1 MKVCVLGAGSFGTSI
16 ANVLA
21 HNGHTTF
28 LWGREKALIE
38 DIQTKFVNTLY
49 LPDFNLDPNIIATT
63 SLEDT
68 RDCDITFIAI
78 PTQYIRSTIKEYNI
92 TITSP
97 IVVNLSKGVEQ
108 RTLMTGSQILE
119 EVADVS
125 SDRFCVLTGP
135 SHAEEVVRSIPTAVV
150 VASKNLEIAQTVQRA
165 LMNAFFRVYTTSD
178 VVGCEL
184 SGSLKNIIA
193 IAAGIIDGLQ
203 LGDNTKAAMFT
214 RGIAEISRLG
224 VARGAEMSTF
234 FGLAGIGDL
243 MVTCNSVHS
252 RNRFVGEQIGKGKRL
267 SDILAGMKSVAEGV
281 ITTAAA
287 YDMSKNYNVE
297 MPITEQIHQIL
308 FDYKDPMK
316 AMFDLM
322 SRSSKS
328 EVWF

>member
-1 MKVCVLGAGSFGTSI
+1 
-16 ANVLA
+16 
-21 HNGHTTF
+21 
-28 LWGREKALIE
+28 
-38 DIQTKFVNTLY
+38 
-49 LPDFNLDPNIIATT
+49 
-63 SLEDT
+63 
-68 RDCDITFIAI
+68 
-78 PTQYIRSTIKEYNI
+78 
-92 TITSP
+92 
-97 IVVNLSKGVEQ
+97 
-108 RTLMTGSQILE
+108 
-119 EVADVS
+119 
-125 SDRFCVLTGP
+125 
-135 SHAEEVVRSIPTAVV
+135 
-150 VASKNLEIAQTVQRA
+150 
-165 LMNAFFRVYTTSD
+165 
-178 VVGCEL
+178 
-184 SGSLKNIIA
+184 LKNIIA

-252 RNRFVGEQIGKGKRL
+252 RNRFVGEQIGKGKKL

-287 YDMSKNYNVE
+287 YDMSKNYSVE

-308 FDYKDPMK
+308 FEYKEPMK

-328 EVWF
+328 EVWW

>member
-21 HNGHTTF
+21 HNGHKTI
-28 LWGREKALIE
+28 LWGREKDLIN

-49 LPDFNLDPNIIATT
+49 LPDINLDPNLIATT
-63 SLEDT
+63 SIEDT
-68 RDCDITFIAI
+68 YDCDITFIAI
-78 PTQYIRSTIKEYNI
+78 PTQYIRSTIQEYSI
-92 TITSP
+92 SITSP

-108 RTLMTGSQILE
+108 RTLLTGSHIVEQVSGI
-119 EVADVS
+119 S

-150 VASKNLEIAQTVQRA
+150 VASQNVEIAQTVQRA
-165 LMNAFFRVYTTSD
+165 LMNAFFRVYTSTD
-178 VVGCEL
+178 VIGCEL

-243 MVTCNSVHS
+243 MVTCNSQHS
-252 RNRFVGEQIGKGKRL
+252 RNRFVGEQIGKGKKL

-287 YDMSKNYNVE
+287 FDMSKNYSVE
-297 MPITEQIHQIL
+297 MPITEQIHHIL
-308 FDYKDPMK
+308 FDYKEPMK

-328 EVWF
+328 EVWW